1 MGNRKSKITTAVIDK
16 PRVSTPK
23 ESYAP
28 VVVTEPSVTEPP
40 VTEPPVTEPPVTEP
54 TVPEVVVT
62 EPAVV
67 ADPMVE
73 EPTVEEPTVEEPTV
87 TEPTVTEPP
96 TVSEHPTVTEIV
108 VTEPVIVTEHFAIP
122 ALDSIQEVDEQPE
135 TDVQARPTVK
145 SDSSRS
151 LKITFMSASHDPYA
165 YLPKKEQPETKSKHG
180 KKFKKHHAKME
191 AEKMVDPPSSTNM
204 DEMD

>member
-16 PRVSTPK
+16 PRMSTPK
-23 ESYAP
+23 ESCAP
-28 VVVTEPSVTEPP
+28 VVVAEPSVTGPP
-40 VTEPPVTEPPVTEP
+40 V
-54 TVPEVVVT
+54 PEDVVT
-62 EPAVV
+62 EPVVV
-67 ADPMVE
+67 AEPAVE
-73 EPTVEEPTVEEPTV
+73 EPPVEEPTV
-87 TEPTVTEPP
+87 TEPT
-96 TVSEHPTVTEIV
+96 TVSEHPTVSEVI
-108 VTEPVIVTEHFAIP
+108 VTEPVIVTEHFAVP

-135 TDVQARPTVK
+135 AETPSRPTVK

-165 YLPKKEQPETKSKHG
+165 YLPKKEHPETKSKHG

-191 AEKMVDPPSSTNM
+191 AEKTVDPPSSTNM